1 VSNTPRATLRTLPR
15 RCLAVGDI
23 IIIGRGN
30 IIIEIIKVII
40 IVLI

>member
-23 IIIGRGN
+23 IIGRGN